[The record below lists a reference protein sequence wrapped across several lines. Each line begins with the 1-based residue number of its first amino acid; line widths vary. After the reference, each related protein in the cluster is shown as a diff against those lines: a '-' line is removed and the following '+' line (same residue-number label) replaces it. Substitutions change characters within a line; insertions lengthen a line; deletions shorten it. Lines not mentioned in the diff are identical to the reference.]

1 MTSESIYRKLLVL
14 HPKPFRREFGDEM
27 VQLFRDMRRDEPGA
41 FAWARAIV
49 DLFAS
54 AIYERKEWLM
64 SKKTGYGLAAGA
76 LVTALIYTVVLVGV
90 GGSVGAAAAVF
101 GVVLAIAG
109 SLVGVA
115 ALVGKK
121 LAEPTERAGMR
132 RNWWVPAPMLLALGY
147 MIIAVRPFVD
157 GGSVDAG
164 EVVPASA
171 LAGVMV
177 FGLVTRFRRGG
188 NLGPWSIAV
197 ASLPSLPFIWFPPI
211 PIVGLISIV
220 GALSE
225 IIVTRRLT
233 RKAAA

>member
-27 VQLFRDMRRDEPGA
+27 VQLFRDMRREGPGA

-64 SKKTGYGLAAGA
+64 SKKTGYALTAGA
-76 LVTALIYTVVLVGV
+76 LATAVIYTAVLVGV

-121 LAEPTERAGMR
+121 LAEPTERTGMR

-147 MIIAVRPFVD
+147 MIVALRPFVE

-164 EVVPASA
+164 EVVPPAA
-171 LAGVMV
+171 FAGVMV
-177 FGLVTRFRRGG
+177 FGLLIRFRRGG
-188 NLGPWSIAV
+188 SLGPWTIAA
-197 ASLPSLPFIWFPPI
+197 ASLPALPFIWFPPI
-211 PIVGLISIV
+211 PIVGVVAIV

-225 IIVTRRLT
+225 IIVSRRPS